1 MRYCINFYTSL
12 LLLFILSFGLT
23 SCKKSLEDEKAY
35 AEDKKIETY
44 INSKGWK
51 YTKTDGVYHVTRVP
65 SYNYQVAEGDNVSF
79 LFKGYTLGGIVFE
92 TNIKSEAI
100 IAKLDTNTRSFEPIS
115 TVVGNED
122 LIKGIDLGLQQVN
135 QGEEATL
142 LFPSTLGFGNNS
154 IGPIGHWTT
163 LAYDIKVLS
172 ISSPLISEEKNYITS
187 LNLENAGY
195 SKDISGLYFKYLIL
209 GAGSSPTL
217 NDTIYGWYNR
227 TLADGTIVED
237 LRNDNPEIVL
247 SKSAI
252 PIGVR
257 LGFTLTHEG
266 GSSDLVVVS
275 YLGYGISGNGL
286 VKPYQTLFYQVHLD
300 SIKKPL

>member
-1 MRYCINFYTSL
+1 MRYWINFYASL
-12 LLLFILSFGLT
+12 LLLFIFSFGHT

-35 AEDKKIETY
+35 AEDKVIESY
-44 INSKGWK
+44 INKKGWK
-51 YTKTDGVYHVTRVP
+51 YTKVDGVYHVSRVP
-65 SYNYQVAEGDNVSF
+65 SYNYQVAEGDSVSF
-79 LFKGYTLGGIVFE
+79 LFKGYTLGGFVFE

-100 IAKLDTNTRSFEPIS
+100 IAKLDTVTRTFEPIS

-122 LIKGIDLGLQQVN
+122 LIKGVDIGLLQVN
-135 QGEEATL
+135 LGEEATL
-142 LFPSTLGFGNNS
+142 LFPSPLGFGNNA

-172 ISSPLISEEKNYITS
+172 ISNSKISQEKNYITS
-187 LNLENAGY
+187 LNLENSGY

-217 NDTIYGWYNR
+217 NDTIYGWYKR
-227 TLADGTIVED
+227 TLADGTLVED

-247 SKSAI
+247 SKSEI

-257 LGFTLTHEG
+257 LGFTLAKEG

-275 YLGYGISGNGL
+275 YLGYGINGNS
-286 VKPYQTLFYQVHLD
+286 VVEPYQTLFYQIRLD